1 MISRSLVSY
10 NADMNPYSIWEDEEV
25 TLPNLEM
32 NNGPV
37 KVNLRQCMI
46 WLVSDHDP
54 CELRQDYIIKQQW
67 PLLKM
72 MAESETIIDIYNKAT
87 WPDDTTFEP
96 VLDLVHKQIANHANH
111 QQRTEGAVKGVADQS
126 RTGVGEDRRNA
137 RLVINFL
144 YKRELGWS
152 KS

>member
-1 MISRSLVSY
+1 MILISHSLMSF

-32 NNGPV
+32 NNRPV
-37 KVNLRQCMI
+37 KVNLHQCMI

-54 CELRQDYIIKQQW
+54 YELRQDYIIKQQW

-72 MAESETIIDIYNKAT
+72 MAESETIIDIYNNNKAT

-96 VLDLVHKQIANHANH
+96 VLDLVHRQIAIM
-111 QQRTEGAVKGVADQS
+111 QITS
-126 RTGVGEDRRNA
+126 RGLKA
-137 RLVINFL
+137 P
-144 YKRELGWS
+144 
-152 KS
+152 

>member
-1 MISRSLVSY
+1 MIDCCITIMILISHSLMSF

-32 NNGPV
+32 NNRPV
-37 KVNLRQCMI
+37 KVNLHQCMI

-54 CELRQDYIIKQQW
+54 YELRQDYIIKQQW

-72 MAESETIIDIYNKAT
+72 MAESETIIDIYNNNKAT

-96 VLDLVHKQIANHANH
+96 VLDLVHRQIAIM
-111 QQRTEGAVKGVADQS
+111 QITS
-126 RTGVGEDRRNA
+126 RGLKA
-137 RLVINFL
+137 P
-144 YKRELGWS
+144 
-152 KS
+152 